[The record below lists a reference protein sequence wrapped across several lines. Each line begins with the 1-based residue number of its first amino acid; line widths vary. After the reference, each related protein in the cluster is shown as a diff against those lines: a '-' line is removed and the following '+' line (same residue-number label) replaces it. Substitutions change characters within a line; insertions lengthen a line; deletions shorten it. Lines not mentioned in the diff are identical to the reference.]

1 MSLKTIDLNQPLC
14 FSNGETEV
22 QNVEDVCPVSHR
34 CFATEPV
41 LRSRCSSSQTN
52 MFPIASVL
60 CILDFRNK
68 GFISW
73 QQAGLRAV
81 CSKTLWGR
89 TPALGPYFQAAPQP
103 GVVPDSG
110 FQRKCSIQDLSN
122 VIQNP

>member
-1 MSLKTIDLNQPLC
+1 MSLKTADLNQPLH

-22 QNVEDVCPVSHR
+22 QKVGEVCPVSHR

-52 MFPIASVL
+52 MFPIAFAL

-73 QQAGLRAV
+73 RQGELRAV
-81 CSKTLWGR
+81 CSKTLWGK
-89 TPALGPYFQAAPQP
+89 TPALGPYFKQLLSQALSLTQ
-103 GVVPDSG
+103 DSSESVL
-110 FQRKCSIQDLSN
+110 FKIF
-122 VIQNP
+122 PM